1 MRWYYTPPLGADL
14 SQGFENFVKHDDSVD
29 EHLDS
34 LLKTIMAHEKQ
45 TGKKI
50 DAQIVTW
57 RGCITKVR
65 GGRYADVSKG
75 AGSQLTDYGESFRR
89 PRWVCVLVLHSGDPS
104 DS

>member
-1 MRWYYTPPLGADL
+1 MRWYYNPPLGTDL
-14 SQGFENFVKHDDSVD
+14 SHGFENFVKHDDSVD

-34 LLKTIMAHEKQ
+34 LLKTIMVHEKQ

-65 GGRYADVSKG
+65 
-75 AGSQLTDYGESFRR
+75 AGQ
-89 PRWVCVLVLHSGDPS
+89 
-104 DS
+104 